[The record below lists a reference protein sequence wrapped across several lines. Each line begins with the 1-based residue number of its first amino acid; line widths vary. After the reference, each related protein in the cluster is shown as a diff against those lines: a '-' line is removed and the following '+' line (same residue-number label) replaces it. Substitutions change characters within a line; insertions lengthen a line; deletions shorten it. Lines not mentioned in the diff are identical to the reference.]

1 MEFRL
6 HNFINQKVISLG
18 NCKYKMFLEW
28 RQIEDK
34 IRQGKKERHNLV
46 KYCNME
52 QEKLEYEKK
61 METVRLC

>member
-1 MEFRL
+1 
-6 HNFINQKVISLG
+6 
-18 NCKYKMFLEW
+18 MFLER

-52 QEKLEYEKK
+52 QRKLEYEKK
-61 METVRLC
+61 VETVRLC